1 MPSQQSTR
9 TLNDIGLV
17 LLRIVVGGI
26 AFAHG
31 LQKILTNG
39 VGGTAGWLGS
49 MGVPLPDVAAVV
61 VIAVELV
68 GGLMLVLGL
77 AQRIVGVL
85 LAIDMIGAIA
95 LVHAGS
101 GIFVSEGGWE
111 LAALLGAAGLA
122 LAFTGSGAYG
132 IDGAIASSRRR

>member
-1 MPSQQSTR
+1 MPSQKTSR
-9 TLNDIGLV
+9 ALNDIGLV
-17 LLRIVVGGI
+17 VLRIVVGGI

-39 VGGTAGWLGS
+39 VDGTAGWLGS

-61 VIAVELV
+61 VIAIELI

-77 AQRIVGVL
+77 AQRVVGIL
-85 LAIDMIGAIA
+85 LAADMIGAIA
-95 LVHAGS
+95 LVHAPFGV
-101 GIFVSEGGWE
+101 FVADGGWE

-122 LAFTGSGAYG
+122 LSLTGSGAYS
-132 IDGAIASSRRR
+132 IDGAIASRRRR